1 MRELRELSGKR
12 VRSYKLFSNQI
23 AYECYGQDRFKHDKL
38 ENICSKKGMIFEA
51 SLKPPCASPNG
62 GYLSQ
67 LDVTM
72 LINFS

>member
-1 MRELRELSGKR
+1 MRELRELSGKI
-12 VRSYKLFSNQI
+12 VGSYKLFSNQI
-23 AYECYGQDRFKHDKL
+23 ACECYGQDYFKHDKL

-51 SLKPPCASPNG
+51 SLKPPCASPYG
-62 GYLSQ
+62 GYLSL